1 MNELKKIWNEAIRPA
16 IKAEFEKK
24 GGHSDGRNVR
34 IMKRSDFVLIE
45 MGNLN
50 SHDSWD
56 DVLITKR
63 FIDIDLALNYLRD
76 ESGAELEKARAEFKE
91 LGKLEY
97 FKNQSTKGF

>member
-1 MNELKKIWNEAIRPA
+1 MNDLKKIWNEAIRPT
-16 IKAEFEKK
+16 IKTEFEKK
-24 GGHSDGRNVR
+24 KSYWDGRNFR
-34 IMKRSDFVLIE
+34 IIKGSDFVLVE

-91 LGKLEY
+91 LGKFEY
-97 FKNQSTKGF
+97 FKNHKGL